1 MAPLV
6 PVSLKRAADSTWLI
20 ASVSE
25 RGVSSCVGVEIF
37 GSGWV
42 CASVQF
48 ERACVRKW
56 AGVQSARGAW
66 EHIRGGAWCVGVC
79 THAVLASGLLPPRED
94 HSMLHLRSLEPRV
107 SAS

>member
-56 AGVQSARGAW
+56 AGVQSARGRGSISVGARGVW
-66 EHIRGGAWCVGVC
+66 ECAHTRY
-79 THAVLASGLLPPRED
+79 
-94 HSMLHLRSLEPRV
+94 
-107 SAS
+107 